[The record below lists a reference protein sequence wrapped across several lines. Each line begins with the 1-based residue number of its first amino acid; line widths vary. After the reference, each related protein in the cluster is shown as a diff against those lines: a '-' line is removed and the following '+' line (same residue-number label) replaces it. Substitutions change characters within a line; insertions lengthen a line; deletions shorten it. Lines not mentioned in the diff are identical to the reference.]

1 MKISDIQQ
9 QANAMQY
16 VNQTNQQNPPE
27 KKQALQETDDRS
39 KPSSTDK
46 VELSA
51 ESKEMQKIYE
61 VLKSTPDVRAEK
73 VSELKKQVQEGSY
86 QVDSGAV
93 AEKMIK
99 DSLLDLI
106 K

>member
-27 KKQALQETDDRS
+27 KKQALQEADDRS

-99 DSLLDLI
+99 ESLLDLI

>member
-9 QANAMQY
+9 QTDAMQY
-16 VNQTNQQNPPE
+16 VNQTNKQNPTE
-27 KKQALQETDDRS
+27 KKQTLQEADERS
-39 KPSSTDK
+39 RQSSADK

-61 VLKSTPDVRAEK
+61 ILKSTPDVRAEK
-73 VSELKKQVQEGSY
+73 VSELKKQVQEDSY

>member
-16 VNQTNQQNPPE
+16 VNQANQQNPPE
-27 KKQALQETDDRS
+27 KKQTLQEADDRS

>member
-9 QANAMQY
+9 QTDAMQY
-16 VNQTNQQNPPE
+16 VNQTNKQNPTE
-27 KKQALQETDDRS
+27 KKQTLQEADERS
-39 KPSSTDK
+39 RQSSTDK

-61 VLKSTPDVRAEK
+61 ILKSTPDVRAEK
-73 VSELKKQVQEGSY
+73 VSELKKQVQEDSY